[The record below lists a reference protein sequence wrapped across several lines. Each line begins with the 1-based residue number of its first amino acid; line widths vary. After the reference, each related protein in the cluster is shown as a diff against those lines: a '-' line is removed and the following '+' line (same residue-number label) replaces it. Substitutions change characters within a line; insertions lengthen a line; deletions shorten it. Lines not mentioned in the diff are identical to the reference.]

1 MILRYI
7 LLILSIICFSDAVM
21 IGTSKKHKA
30 DTLLLAN
37 YYINFQSDVIRTNDK
52 DKYTDKFGFQE
63 EIYIFKPVYYTEN
76 FLFHL
81 TLPYR
86 KVNQKITHEN
96 EMGIYDI
103 SAGIGYFIPN
113 DYGDLLFLS
122 TLQLPTG
129 EYDENKPNGALQVAQ
144 DRYEIQ
150 EELYFFKAVK
160 DTEIP
165 FLIDALLA
173 YHYRGENRDTKVDN
187 GNYIGAEATI
197 SAILSPN
204 FFIGPAVYYKKYNKE
219 GLITLNVGSSKY
231 QIGLDALY
239 KFDDKN
245 SLALEYVE
253 DKEVKNRAEGDRFSL
268 RYVVIF

>member
-1 MILRYI
+1 MRYI
-7 LLILSIICFSDAVM
+7 LIIFCSFYFLEAVM

-37 YYINFQSDVIRTNDK
+37 HYINFQSDVIRTNTK

-63 EIYIFKPVYYTEN
+63 EIYILKPVYYTEN
-76 FLFHL
+76 FLFIL
-81 TLPYR
+81 SLPYR
-86 KVNQKITHEN
+86 KVNQKITNEN

-129 EYDENKPNGALQVAQ
+129 EYDKNKPNGALQVAQ

-160 DTEIP
+160 DTKIP

-204 FFIGPAVYYKKYNKE
+204 FFIGPAIYYKRYTKE
-219 GLITLNVGSSKY
+219 GLITPDIGSSKY

-239 KFDDKN
+239 KFDEKN

-253 DKEVKNRAEGDRFSL
+253 DKEVKNRAEGNRFSL
-268 RYVVIF
+268 RYVFIF

>member
-1 MILRYI
+1 MIFCSFYFLE
-7 LLILSIICFSDAVM
+7 AVM
-21 IGTSKKHKA
+21 IGTAKKHKV

-37 YYINFQSDVIRTNDK
+37 YYINFQSDVIRTNER

-63 EIYIFKPVYYTEN
+63 QIYIFKPIYYTEN
-76 FLFHL
+76 FLFTL
-81 TLPYR
+81 SLPYK
-86 KVNQKITHEN
+86 KVNQKITN
-96 EMGIYDI
+96 EKGMGTYDI
-103 SAGIGYFIPN
+103 SVGIGYFIPN

-129 EYDENKPNGALQVAQ
+129 EYDKNKPNGALQVAQ
-144 DRYEIQ
+144 NRYELQ
-150 EELYFFKAVK
+150 EELYFFKALK
-160 DTEIP
+160 DTKIP

-173 YHYRGENRDTKVDN
+173 YHYRGENRATKVDN

-204 FFIGPAVYYKKYNKE
+204 FFIGPAIYYKRYSKD
-219 GLITLNVGSSKY
+219 GLITPNIGSSKY

-239 KFDDKN
+239 KFDEKN

-253 DKEVKNRAEGDRFSL
+253 DKEVKNRAEGNRFSL
-268 RYVVIF
+268 RYVFIF

>member
-1 MILRYI
+1 MRYI
-7 LLILSIICFSDAVM
+7 LIIFCSFYFLEAVM

-37 YYINFQSDVIRTNDK
+37 HYINFQSDVIRTNTK

-63 EIYIFKPVYYTEN
+63 QIYIFKPVYYTEN
-76 FLFHL
+76 FLFTL
-81 TLPYR
+81 SLPYR
-86 KVNQKITHEN
+86 KVNQKITNEN
-96 EMGIYDI
+96 EMGIYDM

-129 EYDENKPNGALQVAQ
+129 EYDKNKPNGALQVAQ
-144 DRYEIQ
+144 NRYELQ

-160 DTEIP
+160 DTKIP

-204 FFIGPAVYYKKYNKE
+204 FFIGPAIYYKRYSKE
-219 GLITLNVGSSKY
+219 GLITPDIGSSKY

-239 KFDDKN
+239 KFDEKN

-253 DKEVKNRAEGDRFSL
+253 DKEVKNRAEGNRFSL
-268 RYVVIF
+268 RYVFIF